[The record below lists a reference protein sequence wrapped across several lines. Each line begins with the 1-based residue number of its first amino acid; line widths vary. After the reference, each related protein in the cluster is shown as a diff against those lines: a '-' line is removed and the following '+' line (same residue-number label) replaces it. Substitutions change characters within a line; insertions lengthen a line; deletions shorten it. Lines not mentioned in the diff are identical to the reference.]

1 MSIIEEREGR
11 DVQDH
16 RRITEQRIHQTLKV
30 TSNSTSIFCRKK
42 NGKKRIVQDYRYLNK
57 WIIKNNYSLSPILEI
72 IKNIGIKKVFTNLD
86 LQQGYNNIWI
96 KEGDKWKTV
105 FTTLQELFESSVIF
119 FELTNSFQM
128 MINKLLQDLINTGEI
143 VSFIDD
149 IIVGIKEEG
158 KKQ

>member
-1 MSIIEEREGR
+1 
-11 DVQDH
+11 
-16 RRITEQRIHQTLKV
+16 
-30 TSNSTSIFCRKK
+30 
-42 NGKKRIVQDYRYLNK
+42 
-57 WIIKNNYSLSPILEI
+57 
-72 IKNIGIKKVFTNLD
+72 
-86 LQQGYNNIWI
+86 
-96 KEGDKWKTV
+96 V

-158 KKQ
+158 RK